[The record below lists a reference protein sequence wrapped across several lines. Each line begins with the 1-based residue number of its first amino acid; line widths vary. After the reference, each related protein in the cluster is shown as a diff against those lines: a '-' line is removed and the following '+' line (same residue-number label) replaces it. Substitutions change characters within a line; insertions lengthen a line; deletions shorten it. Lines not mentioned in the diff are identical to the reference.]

1 MQSLSMKTMLVRVP
15 TKTYDGG
22 SRDADISMWRM
33 LNPSQDNIDAF
44 SYYSSQDYRM
54 NSRLYGR
61 DDQVVIRQ
69 SNTSDEEETIR
80 RRRRR
85 ATTACE
91 TRITNNSTTYRRTRV
106 SWEVYPSLVLEM

>member
-1 MQSLSMKTMLVRVP
+1 MLVHVP

-22 SRDADISMWRM
+22 SRDADINMWRM
-33 LNPSQDNIDAF
+33 LNPSKDNVDAF
-44 SYYSSQDYRM
+44 SYSSQDYRM
-54 NSRLYGR
+54 SSKLYGR

-69 SNTSDEEETIR
+69 SNTHDVEETIRR

-91 TRITNNSTTYRRTRV
+91 TRITNKSTFYRRTRV

>member
-1 MQSLSMKTMLVRVP
+1 MKTMLVRVP

-54 NSRLYGR
+54 NSSLYGR
-61 DDQVVIRQ
+61 DDQVIRQ
-69 SNTSDEEETIR
+69 SNTHDEEETIRR

-91 TRITNNSTTYRRTRV
+91 TRITNKSTFYRRTRV

>member
-1 MQSLSMKTMLVRVP
+1 MKTSLVRVP

-22 SRDADISMWRM
+22 SRDADINIWRM

-54 NSRLYGR
+54 SSRLYGR
-61 DDQVVIRQ
+61 DDQVIRQ
-69 SNTSDEEETIR
+69 SNTHDVEETIR

-106 SWEVYPSLVLEM
+106 SCEVSPSLVLEM